1 MYFFSYGK
9 LFLVPLSVL
18 LFLLMLGTSGYHIIE
33 GWNLLDSVY
42 MTLIT
47 LTTVG
52 FGETHP
58 LSPRGQV
65 FTIFLLMGGVLM
77 YAFAINDFV
86 HHLLNHNFKDFTQ
99 KMKMQKYIS
108 NLKDHF
114 IIVGGGR
121 MACVVGSHLEHYGQP
136 FVFIEQSESATLF
149 QERPDWPH
157 ILKDALLDETL
168 EEAGIERARGL
179 ACCLPTDADNL
190 FVVLSARRM
199 SPKLQIHARIQ
210 YESSRKKMLQA
221 GADHVISPNTLGEL
235 QVARSFVH
243 PDIESF
249 LSVFRDTGM
258 YEFDM
263 KVEKMG
269 EDSPRLG
276 LPLRE
281 AKYREERYLV
291 IGIKK
296 SGGRMVFAPPA
307 NYVLKQGDEVFLLGA
322 EPEPVSD
329 SGNGV
334 AGEPKP
340 EGN

>member
-1 MYFFSYGK
+1 MYYLSYGK
-9 LFLVPLSVL
+9 LFILPISIL
-18 LFLLMLGTSGYHIIE
+18 LILLTVGTAGYHFLE

-58 LSPRGQV
+58 LSPKGQV
-65 FTIFLLMGGVLM
+65 FTILLLMGGVLM

-86 HHLLNHNFKDFTQ
+86 HHLLNHNFREYTQ
-99 KMKMQKYIS
+99 KMKMEKYIS
-108 NLKDHF
+108 NMKDHF

-121 MACVVGSHLEHYGQP
+121 MACVIGRQLETFQEP
-136 FVFIEQSESATLF
+136 FVFIEQSDSATLF

-199 SPKLQIHARIQ
+199 KPDLQIQTRVQ
-210 YESSRKKMLQA
+210 YESSRLKMLQA
-221 GADHVISPNTLGEL
+221 GADHVISPNTLGGL

-263 KVEKMG
+263 KVERIE
-269 EDSPRLG
+269 EDSHRLG
-276 LPLRE
+276 LALKE
-281 AKYREERYLV
+281 AKYREEKYLV

-296 SGGRMVFAPPA
+296 AGGRMVFAPPA
-307 NYVLKQGDEVFLLGA
+307 TYILKHGDEVFLLGA
-322 EPEPVSD
+322 ESAREE
-329 SGNGV
+329 N
-334 AGEPKP
+334 A
-340 EGN
+340 

>member
-1 MYFFSYGK
+1 MYYLSYGK
-9 LFLVPLSVL
+9 LFILPISILLVL
-18 LFLLMLGTSGYHIIE
+18 LTVGTAGYHFLE

-58 LSPRGQV
+58 LSPQGQV

-86 HHLLNHNFKDFTQ
+86 HHLLNHNFREYTQ

-108 NLKDHF
+108 NMKDHF

-121 MACVVGSHLEHYGQP
+121 MACVIGRQLETFGEP

-199 SPKLQIHARIQ
+199 KPDLQIQTRVQ
-210 YESSRKKMLQA
+210 YESSRLKMLQA
-221 GADHVISPNTLGEL
+221 GADHVISPNTLGGL

-263 KVEKMG
+263 KVERIE
-269 EDSPRLG
+269 EDSHRLG
-276 LPLRE
+276 LPLKE
-281 AKYREERYLV
+281 AKYREEKYLV

-296 SGGRMVFAPPA
+296 AGGRMVFAPPA
-307 NYVLKQGDEVFLLGA
+307 TYILKHGDEVFLLGA
-322 EPEPVSD
+322 ESAREENV
-329 SGNGV
+329 
-334 AGEPKP
+334 
-340 EGN
+340 

>member
-1 MYFFSYGK
+1 LYFISYSK
-9 LFLVPLSVL
+9 FFLIPLTVL
-18 LFLLMLGTSGYHIIE
+18 ALLLLLGSAGYHFIE
-33 GWNLLDSVY
+33 GWNLLDSIY

-52 FGETHP
+52 FKETHP
-58 LSPRGQV
+58 LSPEGQV

-86 HHLLNHNFKDFTQ
+86 HHLLNNNFREFTQ
-99 KMKMQKYIS
+99 RMKMQKHIQ

-121 MACVVGSHLEHYGQP
+121 MACVVGTHLEHFGES
-136 FVFIEQSESATLF
+136 FVFIEQSEGATLF

-168 EEAGIERARGL
+168 EEARIEHARGL

-199 SPKLQIHARIQ
+199 KPDLQIHARIQ

-221 GADHVISPNTLGEL
+221 GADHVISPSTLGGL

-263 KVEKMG
+263 KIERIEEG
-269 EDSPRLG
+269 SSRLG
-276 LPLRE
+276 LPLLE
-281 AKYREERYLV
+281 AKYREEKYLV

-296 SGGRMVFAPPA
+296 NGGRMVFAPPA
-307 NYVLKQGDEVFLLGA
+307 TYVLKHGDEVFLLGA
-322 EPEPVSD
+322 EPEIEE
-329 SGNGV
+329 
-334 AGEPKP
+334 A
-340 EGN
+340 

>member
-1 MYFFSYGK
+1 M
-9 LFLVPLSVL
+9 V
-18 LFLLMLGTSGYHIIE
+18 GTGGYHLIE

-58 LSPRGQV
+58 LSPAGQV

-86 HHLLNHNFKDFTQ
+86 HHLLKHNFKEFNQ
-99 KMKMQKYIS
+99 KMKMEKYIS
-108 NLKDHF
+108 QLRNHF

-121 MACVVGSHLEHYGQP
+121 MACVIGRHLETYSQP
-136 FVFIEQSESATLF
+136 FVFIENSSNATLF

-157 ILKDALLDETL
+157 LLKDALLDETL
-168 EEAGIERARGL
+168 EEVGIEKAKGI

-190 FVVLSARRM
+190 FVVLSARRLN
-199 SPKLQIHARIQ
+199 PGLQIHTRIQ
-210 YESSRKKMLQA
+210 YESSRMKMLQA
-221 GADHVISPNTLGEL
+221 GADHVISPNTLGGL

-249 LSVFRDTGM
+249 LSVFRDTGL

-263 KVEKMG
+263 KIEKMEPG
-269 EDSPRLG
+269 SPRLG
-276 LPLRE
+276 IKLRE
-281 AKYREERYLV
+281 AKYREENYLV

-307 NYVLKQGDEVFLLGA
+307 DYILKENDEVFLLGPDPA
-322 EPEPVSD
+322 PA
-329 SGNGV
+329 
-334 AGEPKP
+334 AG
-340 EGN
+340 